1 MKLCC
6 QQSCVAGL
14 CDKALQHAVC
24 VAVALVAQV
33 QHAARQTVVDG
44 VKETTHA
51 VPLRHAVAQLPPAQ
65 ISTTIFGARLL
76 LDGARFAVPAVHHAL
91 CGAGRECCHS
101 ELAGA
106 RVVVR

>member
-1 MKLCC
+1 VKLCC

-14 CDKALQHAVC
+14 CDKALQHVVC
-24 VAVALVAQV
+24 VVVALVAPV

-51 VPLRHAVAQLPPAQ
+51 VPLRHAVAQFPPAQ
-65 ISTTIFGARLL
+65 VPTTILGPRLL
-76 LDGARFAVPAVHHAL
+76 LDGARFAVPVVHHAL
-91 CGAGRECCHS
+91 RGAGRECCHS